1 MYSYLPIQKKKKK
14 TRLGI
19 VTHTANPASQ
29 EAETI
34 SDWGQPGKTT
44 RPYLKNKLKGKGSS
58 GGTLAWQAQGR
69 VQTQVLKN

>member
-1 MYSYLPIQKKKKK
+1 MVHTYETITLHPINMYSYLPIQKKKKK

-34 SDWGQPGKTT
+34 SD
-44 RPYLKNKLKGKGSS
+44 
-58 GGTLAWQAQGR
+58 
-69 VQTQVLKN
+69 